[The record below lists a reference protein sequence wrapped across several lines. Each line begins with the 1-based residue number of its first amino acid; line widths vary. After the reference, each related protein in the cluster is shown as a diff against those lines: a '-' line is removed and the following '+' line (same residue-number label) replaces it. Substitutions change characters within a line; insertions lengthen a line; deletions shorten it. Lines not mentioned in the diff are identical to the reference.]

1 MVKEEGAFS
10 KGRLFS
16 ELGCR
21 LTAGPESGS
30 GSNSPAALRQNTELQ
45 RRISVSI
52 HSVLFAGKY
61 QSAGRPGS
69 GCLGEMKNGEL

>member
-30 GSNSPAALRQNTELQ
+30 GSNSPAALRHPELQ

-61 QSAGRPGS
+61 QSAGRQGS
-69 GCLGEMKNGEL
+69 GYLGEMKNGKL